1 VSKRNTGEPLLA
13 DPRAGSS
20 LAMGVATACG
30 CGYLR
35 PAPGTWAAAA
45 AALVAG
51 IAIEVLPNSFPL
63 LIASGA
69 VVATI
74 GGLLCS
80 GTAIRRTGQLDPS
93 LVVIDEV
100 AGMWIALAVLP
111 PALLRCETLAVVFV
125 AWLLFRIFDI
135 GKPWP
140 LNRLEDLPGALGIMS
155 DDLAAG
161 ALAGMLTLAVFQ

>member
-1 VSKRNTGEPLLA
+1 VSKRHRGEPLQA
-13 DPRAGSS
+13 DPQAGSG

-35 PAPGTWAAAA
+35 PGPGTWAAAA
-45 AALVAG
+45 AAALSG
-51 IAIEVLPNSFPL
+51 IAIEILPNAFPL
-63 LIASGA
+63 VIASGA

-100 AGMWIALAVLP
+100 AGMWVALAVLP
-111 PALLRCETLAVVFV
+111 PALLRAETIAVLTV

-140 LNRLEDLPGALGIMS
+140 LNRLEDLPGAIGIMS

-161 ALAGMLTLAVFQ
+161 ALAGMLTLAVFH